1 MGACAARKAPR
12 SRSASC
18 AEAIAEPM
26 LFTLKRS
33 RVDLHSVR
41 GGNARKRLR
50 VRANFPIQRNHR
62 RRSQRTMKDL
72 RKHNGA
78 PLKGLVLDLR
88 DNPGGV
94 LEAAVAVA
102 DAFLDSGVIVTAKG
116 RTPDSKF
123 EMDAT
128 PGDVLNGAPIVV
140 LVNGGS
146 ASAAEIVAGAL
157 KDQHRAKLMG
167 RTTFGKGSVQ
177 TIIPLS
183 DDRAV
188 KLTTSLYY
196 TPSGVSINHRRHRT
210 RHRAGARPEA
220 AGNSRCPT
228 ARRCSSAIA
237 EVKRAL
243 EELKVSP
250 SARPGAVTTAAAP
263 LSNAQHAFHRD
274 PVFGARC
281 LGAHLVRCA
290 DQSNVACLRT
300 ARRIRARHRGIS
312 RPPLPARPHA
322 FQAVDRILVDGGVHH
337 RRAVVYRKG
346 RKSPVQLVSVA
357 DHLERV
363 DPGPRRSRLLQV
375 AAIAVCHLLLALTT
389 PGVEVISLLYASQV
403 VGQLAPFLLVAYL
416 TTTLSADIT
425 EARERIENLAQTD
438 SLTGLYNVRMFN
450 EVWQREHEACAG
462 KPRRVFVAHDRYR
475 QAQGN

>member
-1 MGACAARKAPR
+1 MRN
-12 SRSASC
+12 RSANALLLAVGIAIGLSLGLAHGVF
-18 AEAIAEPM
+18 AEKPAPGADLPWQDARMLAAVLERVKHDYVNPVDDHQLLQAAIRGMVASLDPYSAYLDGDEYDEVKISSSGRYTGVGIDLSIEDDQVVVIAPFDGSPAAQAGIRSGDIIVTIDGIPVNTNSLADTIGRMRGAEGTSVKIGIMRGDNPEPM

-41 GGNARKRLR
+41 GEMLETGYAY
-50 VRANFPIQRNHR
+50 VRI
-62 RRSQRTMKDL
+62 SQFSETTGDDLTSTMKDL

-102 DAFLDSGVIVTAKG
+102 DAFIDSGVIVTAKG

-196 TPSGVSINHRRHRT
+196 TPSGVSINHTGIAPDIELERDPKPPAT
-210 RHRAGARPEA
+210 PVPEGAPLQQRD
-220 AGNSRCPT
+220 T
-228 ARRCSSAIA
+228 

-250 SARPGAVTTAAAP
+250 SARPGAVTTAA
-263 LSNAQHAFHRD
+263 
-274 PVFGARC
+274 
-281 LGAHLVRCA
+281 
-290 DQSNVACLRT
+290 
-300 ARRIRARHRGIS
+300 
-312 RPPLPARPHA
+312 
-322 FQAVDRILVDGGVHH
+322 
-337 RRAVVYRKG
+337 
-346 RKSPVQLVSVA
+346 
-357 DHLERV
+357 
-363 DPGPRRSRLLQV
+363 RL
-375 AAIAVCHLLLALTT
+375 
-389 PGVEVISLLYASQV
+389 
-403 VGQLAPFLLVAYL
+403 
-416 TTTLSADIT
+416 
-425 EARERIENLAQTD
+425 
-438 SLTGLYNVRMFN
+438 
-450 EVWQREHEACAG
+450 
-462 KPRRVFVAHDRYR
+462 
-475 QAQGN
+475 

>member
-1 MGACAARKAPR
+1 MRNKPGNALVLALGIAIGLSLGLAHGVLAEKPAAPGADLPWQDAHMLAAVLERVKHDYVNPVDDHQLLQAAIRGMVASLDPYSAYLDGDEYDEVKISSSGRYTGVGIDLSIEDDQVVVIAPFDGSPAALAGIR
-12 SRSASC
+12 SGDIIVTIDGIPVNTNSLADTIGRMRG
-18 AEAIAEPM
+18 AEGTSVKIGIMREGNPEPM

-41 GGNARKRLR
+41 GEMLDPGYGY
-50 VRANFPIQRNHR
+50 VRI
-62 RRSQRTMKDL
+62 SQFSETTGDDLSHTLKDL

-128 PGDVLNGAPIVV
+128 PGDVLNGAPIVA

-177 TIIPLS
+177 TVIPLS
-183 DDRAV
+183 DDRAI

-196 TPSGVSINHRRHRT
+196 TPSGVSINHRGIAPDIELERNPKPP
-210 RHRAGARPEA
+210 AVPPPEGAPLQQRD
-220 AGNSRCPT
+220 
-228 ARRCSSAIA
+228 A

-243 EELKVSP
+243 EDLKVSP
-250 SARPGAVTTAAAP
+250 SARPGAVTTAA
-263 LSNAQHAFHRD
+263 
-274 PVFGARC
+274 
-281 LGAHLVRCA
+281 
-290 DQSNVACLRT
+290 
-300 ARRIRARHRGIS
+300 
-312 RPPLPARPHA
+312 
-322 FQAVDRILVDGGVHH
+322 
-337 RRAVVYRKG
+337 
-346 RKSPVQLVSVA
+346 
-357 DHLERV
+357 
-363 DPGPRRSRLLQV
+363 RL
-375 AAIAVCHLLLALTT
+375 
-389 PGVEVISLLYASQV
+389 
-403 VGQLAPFLLVAYL
+403 
-416 TTTLSADIT
+416 
-425 EARERIENLAQTD
+425 
-438 SLTGLYNVRMFN
+438 
-450 EVWQREHEACAG
+450 
-462 KPRRVFVAHDRYR
+462 
-475 QAQGN
+475 

>member
-1 MGACAARKAPR
+1 MRNKSGNALLLAVGIAIGLSLGLAHGVLADKPAALGADLPWQDAHMLAAVLERVKHDYVDPVDDHQLLQAAIRGMVASLDPYSAYLDGDEYDEVKISSSGRYSGVGIELSIEDDQVVVIAPVDGSPAAQAGIR
-12 SRSASC
+12 SGDIIVTIDGIPVNTNTLADTIGRMRG
-18 AEAIAEPM
+18 AEGSSVKIGIMREGNSEPM

-41 GGNARKRLR
+41 GEMLEAGYAYMRISQFSETTGDDLNASL
-50 VRANFPIQRNHR
+50 
-62 RRSQRTMKDL
+62 KDL

-196 TPSGVSINHRRHRT
+196 TPSGVSINHRGIAPDIELARDSKPPAT
-210 RHRAGARPEA
+210 SAPEGAPLQQRDA
-220 AGNSRCPT
+220 D
-228 ARRCSSAIA
+228 
-237 EVKRAL
+237 VKRAL

-250 SARPGAVTTAAAP
+250 TARPGAVKTAA
-263 LSNAQHAFHRD
+263 
-274 PVFGARC
+274 GA
-281 LGAHLVRCA
+281 
-290 DQSNVACLRT
+290 
-300 ARRIRARHRGIS
+300 
-312 RPPLPARPHA
+312 
-322 FQAVDRILVDGGVHH
+322 
-337 RRAVVYRKG
+337 
-346 RKSPVQLVSVA
+346 
-357 DHLERV
+357 
-363 DPGPRRSRLLQV
+363 
-375 AAIAVCHLLLALTT
+375 
-389 PGVEVISLLYASQV
+389 
-403 VGQLAPFLLVAYL
+403 
-416 TTTLSADIT
+416 
-425 EARERIENLAQTD
+425 
-438 SLTGLYNVRMFN
+438 
-450 EVWQREHEACAG
+450 
-462 KPRRVFVAHDRYR
+462 
-475 QAQGN
+475 